1 MKSEKNNKNLSLNC
15 KGQLID
21 LSTPKVMGIL
31 NITPD
36 SFYDGGQFKDSKS
49 ILVQTEKLISEGA
62 TFVDV
67 GAYSSH
73 PGANFV
79 SENEELHRIIPVVE
93 LILKHFPK
101 TLISIDSFR
110 ANIIRECVNAGAVIS
125 NDISAGHLDD
135 QMMKTIGELGIPYIM
150 MHMRGTPQT
159 MQTLHITTILL
170 LKFLAIFRNRSNL
183 QSNIKLWMLLL
194 ILDLD
199 LQKTLSQN
207 YELLGKL
214 EFFQN
219 LNCPILCGVSRK
231 SMIYIN
237 LKLSSK
243 RSSKWNYR
251 IKYGGVDEWY
261 KYSSG
266 SRCKR
271 SPRMCQVV
279 QSALMVSII
288 LVSLLKF

>member
-1 MKSEKNNKNLSLNC
+1 MKSEKSNKNLSLNC

-67 GAYSSH
+67 GAYSSR

-110 ANIIRECVNAGAVIS
+110 ANVIRECVNAGAVIS

-159 MQTLHITTILL
+159 MQNLTHYDHLITEI
-170 LKFLAIFRNRSNL
+170 FSYFSEQVQLAKQHKIMDVVIDPGFGFA
-183 QSNIKLWMLLL
+183 
-194 ILDLD
+194 
-199 LQKTLSQN
+199 KTLSQN

-231 SMIYIN
+231 SMIYKTLN
-237 LKLSSK
+237 CLPKEAL
-243 RSSKWNYR
+243 N
-251 IKYGGVDEWY
+251 GTTALNMV
-261 KYSSG
+261 
-266 SRCKR
+266 
-271 SPRMCQVV
+271 
-279 QSALMVSII
+279 ALMNGTNI
-288 LVSLLKF
+288 LRVHDVKEALECVKLFNQL

>member
-1 MKSEKNNKNLSLNC
+1 MNSEKNNKNLSLNC
-15 KGQLID
+15 KGELID

-67 GAYSSH
+67 GAYSSR
-73 PGANFV
+73 PGADFV
-79 SENEELHRIIPVVE
+79 SENEELHRITPVVE

-101 TLISIDSFR
+101 ALISIDSFR
-110 ANIIRECVNAGAVIS
+110 ANVIRECVNAGAVIS

-159 MQTLHITTILL
+159 MQNLTHYDHLVTEIFSYFSERIQ
-170 LKFLAIFRNRSNL
+170 LAKQHQIMDVVIDPGFGFAKS
-183 QSNIKLWMLLL
+183 
-194 ILDLD
+194 
-199 LQKTLSQN
+199 LSQN

-231 SMIYIN
+231 SMIYKTLN
-237 LKLSSK
+237 CLPKEAL
-243 RSSKWNYR
+243 N
-251 IKYGGVDEWY
+251 GTTALNMV
-261 KYSSG
+261 
-266 SRCKR
+266 
-271 SPRMCQVV
+271 
-279 QSALMVSII
+279 ALMNGANI
-288 LVSLLKF
+288 LRVHDVKEAMECVKLFNQL

>member
-1 MKSEKNNKNLSLNC
+1 MNSEKNNKNLSLNC
-15 KGQLID
+15 KGELID

-67 GAYSSH
+67 GAYSSR
-73 PGANFV
+73 PGADFV
-79 SENEELHRIIPVVE
+79 SENEELHRITPVVE

-101 TLISIDSFR
+101 ALISIDSFR
-110 ANIIRECVNAGAVIS
+110 ANVIRECVNAGAVIS

-159 MQTLHITTILL
+159 MQNLTHYNHLVTEIFSYFSERIQ
-170 LKFLAIFRNRSNL
+170 LAKQHQIMDVVIDPGFGFA
-183 QSNIKLWMLLL
+183 
-194 ILDLD
+194 
-199 LQKTLSQN
+199 KTLSQN

-231 SMIYIN
+231 SMIYKTLDCLPKEALN
-237 LKLSSK
+237 GTTAL
-243 RSSKWNYR
+243 NM
-251 IKYGGVDEWY
+251 V
-261 KYSSG
+261 
-266 SRCKR
+266 
-271 SPRMCQVV
+271 
-279 QSALMVSII
+279 ALMNGANI
-288 LVSLLKF
+288 LRVHDVKEAMECVKLFNQL

>member
-36 SFYDGGQFKDSKS
+36 SFYDGGKFKDSKS

-67 GAYSSH
+67 GAYSSR

-110 ANIIRECVNAGAVIS
+110 ANVIRECVNAGAVIS

-159 MQTLHITTILL
+159 MQNLTHYDHLITEI
-170 LKFLAIFRNRSNL
+170 FSYFSERVQLAKQHKIMDVVIDPGFGFA
-183 QSNIKLWMLLL
+183 
-194 ILDLD
+194 
-199 LQKTLSQN
+199 KTLSQN

-231 SMIYIN
+231 SMIYKTLN
-237 LKLSSK
+237 CLPKEAL
-243 RSSKWNYR
+243 N
-251 IKYGGVDEWY
+251 GTTALNMV
-261 KYSSG
+261 
-266 SRCKR
+266 
-271 SPRMCQVV
+271 
-279 QSALMVSII
+279 ALMNGTNI
-288 LVSLLKF
+288 LRVHDVKEALECVKLFNQL

>member
-36 SFYDGGQFKDSKS
+36 SFYDGGKFKDSKS
-49 ILVQTEKLISEGA
+49 ILGQTEKLISEGT

-67 GAYSSH
+67 GAYSSR
-73 PGANFV
+73 PGADFV

-110 ANIIRECVNAGAVIS
+110 ANVIRECVTAGAVIS
-125 NDISAGHLDD
+125 NDISAGHLDN

-159 MQTLHITTILL
+159 MQNLTHYDHLITEI
-170 LKFLAIFRNRSNL
+170 FSYFSERVQLAKQHKIMDVVIDPGFGFA
-183 QSNIKLWMLLL
+183 
-194 ILDLD
+194 
-199 LQKTLSQN
+199 KTLSQN

-231 SMIYIN
+231 SMIYKTLN
-237 LKLSSK
+237 CLPKEAL
-243 RSSKWNYR
+243 N
-251 IKYGGVDEWY
+251 GTTALNMV
-261 KYSSG
+261 
-266 SRCKR
+266 
-271 SPRMCQVV
+271 
-279 QSALMVSII
+279 ALMNGTNI
-288 LVSLLKF
+288 LRVHDVKEALECVKLFNQL

>member
-1 MKSEKNNKNLSLNC
+1 MNSEKNNKNLSLNC
-15 KGQLID
+15 KGELID

-67 GAYSSH
+67 GAYSSR
-73 PGANFV
+73 PGADFV
-79 SENEELHRIIPVVE
+79 SENEELHRITPVLE

-101 TLISIDSFR
+101 ALISIDSFR
-110 ANIIRECVNAGAVIS
+110 ANVIRECVNAGAVIS

-159 MQTLHITTILL
+159 MQNLTHYDHLVTEIFSYFSERIQ
-170 LKFLAIFRNRSNL
+170 LAKQHQIMDVVIDPGFGFA
-183 QSNIKLWMLLL
+183 
-194 ILDLD
+194 
-199 LQKTLSQN
+199 KTLSQN

-231 SMIYIN
+231 SMIYKTLN
-237 LKLSSK
+237 CLPKEAL
-243 RSSKWNYR
+243 N
-251 IKYGGVDEWY
+251 GTTALNMV
-261 KYSSG
+261 
-266 SRCKR
+266 
-271 SPRMCQVV
+271 
-279 QSALMVSII
+279 ALMNGANI
-288 LVSLLKF
+288 LRVHDVKEAMECVKLFNQL

>member
-1 MKSEKNNKNLSLNC
+1 MKSEKNNKTLSLNC

-67 GAYSSH
+67 GAYSSR
-73 PGANFV
+73 PGADFV
-79 SENEELHRIIPVVE
+79 SEYEELHRIVPVVE
-93 LILKHFPK
+93 LIVKHFPEV
-101 TLISIDSFR
+101 LISIDSFR
-110 ANIIRECVNAGAVIS
+110 ANVIRECVNAGAVIS

-135 QMMKTIGELGIPYIM
+135 LMMKTIGELGIPYIM

-159 MQTLHITTILL
+159 MQNLTHYDHLITEI
-170 LKFLAIFRNRSNL
+170 FSYFSERIQLAKQHKIMDVVIDPGFGFA
-183 QSNIKLWMLLL
+183 
-194 ILDLD
+194 
-199 LQKTLSQN
+199 KTLSQN

-219 LNCPILCGVSRK
+219 LNCPMLCGVSRK
-231 SMIYIN
+231 SMIYKTLN
-237 LKLSSK
+237 CLPK
-243 RSSKWNYR
+243 
-251 IKYGGVDEWY
+251 E
-261 KYSSG
+261 
-266 SRCKR
+266 
-271 SPRMCQVV
+271 
-279 QSALMVSII
+279 ALNGTTALNMVSLMNGVNI
-288 LVSLLKF
+288 LPVHDVKEAIECVKLFNQL

>member
-36 SFYDGGQFKDSKS
+36 SFYDGGKFKDSKS
-49 ILVQTEKLISEGA
+49 ILGQTEKLISEGT

-67 GAYSSH
+67 GAYSSR
-73 PGANFV
+73 PGADFV

-110 ANIIRECVNAGAVIS
+110 ANVIRECVNAGAVIS
-125 NDISAGHLDD
+125 NDISAGHLDN

-159 MQTLHITTILL
+159 MQNLTHYDHLITEI
-170 LKFLAIFRNRSNL
+170 FNYFSERIQLAKQHQIMDVVIDPGFGFA
-183 QSNIKLWMLLL
+183 
-194 ILDLD
+194 
-199 LQKTLSQN
+199 KTLSQN

-219 LNCPILCGVSRK
+219 LNCPMLCGVSRK
-231 SMIYIN
+231 SMIYKTLN
-237 LKLSSK
+237 CLPK
-243 RSSKWNYR
+243 
-251 IKYGGVDEWY
+251 E
-261 KYSSG
+261 
-266 SRCKR
+266 
-271 SPRMCQVV
+271 
-279 QSALMVSII
+279 ALNGTTALNMVSLMNGANI
-288 LVSLLKF
+288 LRVHDVKEAIECVKLFNQL

>member
-1 MKSEKNNKNLSLNC
+1 MNSEKNNKNLSLNC
-15 KGQLID
+15 KGELID

-31 NITPD
+31 NITHD

-67 GAYSSH
+67 GAYSSR
-73 PGANFV
+73 PGADFV
-79 SENEELHRIIPVVE
+79 SENEELHRITPVVE

-101 TLISIDSFR
+101 ALISIDSFR
-110 ANIIRECVNAGAVIS
+110 ANVIRECVNAGAVIS

-159 MQTLHITTILL
+159 MQNLTHYDHLVTEIFSYFSERIQ
-170 LKFLAIFRNRSNL
+170 LAKQHQIMDVVIDPGFGFA
-183 QSNIKLWMLLL
+183 
-194 ILDLD
+194 
-199 LQKTLSQN
+199 KTLSQN

-231 SMIYIN
+231 SMIYKTLN
-237 LKLSSK
+237 CLPKEAL
-243 RSSKWNYR
+243 N
-251 IKYGGVDEWY
+251 GTTALNMV
-261 KYSSG
+261 
-266 SRCKR
+266 
-271 SPRMCQVV
+271 
-279 QSALMVSII
+279 ALMNGANI
-288 LVSLLKF
+288 LRVHDVKEAMECVKLFNQL

>member
-159 MQTLHITTILL
+159 MQNLTHYDHLITEI
-170 LKFLAIFRNRSNL
+170 FSYFSEQVQLAKQHKIMDVVIDPGFGFA
-183 QSNIKLWMLLL
+183 
-194 ILDLD
+194 
-199 LQKTLSQN
+199 KTLSQN

-231 SMIYIN
+231 SMIYKTLN
-237 LKLSSK
+237 CLPKEAL
-243 RSSKWNYR
+243 N
-251 IKYGGVDEWY
+251 GTTALNMV
-261 KYSSG
+261 
-266 SRCKR
+266 
-271 SPRMCQVV
+271 
-279 QSALMVSII
+279 ALMNGTNI
-288 LVSLLKF
+288 LRVHDVKEALECVKLFNQL